1 MTTEAVFAC
10 LFIVEIFVTIFTLLY
25 INIDYEN
32 FEIIHDIKDFVVRLF
47 RNRNAFGILLS
58 CILLIILLPCLA
70 ILVLQQLVLWLVSL
84 GSFIWGLGKKEK

>member
-10 LFIVEIFVTIFTLLY
+10 LFIVEIFITIFALLY

-32 FEIIHDIKDFVVRLF
+32 FEIFHDIKDFVARLF

-70 ILVLQQLVLWLVSL
+70 ILVLQQLVLLLVSL

>member
-10 LFIVEIFVTIFTLLY
+10 LFIVEIFVTIFALFY